1 MSLAPVPRRPV
12 PRAPG
17 PARRCASRA
26 SPSSTPGGQ
35 AALRNV
41 TLDIPANRI
50 LGLIG
55 PSSSGKSTLLR
66 SLNRMTD
73 FLHGTRREGR
83 ILLDGADIHAPE
95 VDPTDIR
102 RRVGMVFDTPVPLS
116 RSIFENIAYGR
127 RLKGERDRGRLEQV
141 VESAL
146 KAAILWDEVKDR
158 LGTSALR
165 LSGGQQQRLCIAR
178 TIALDPEVILLDEPC
193 SGLDPISTLKIE
205 EALAELKEP
214 LQHRA
219 RHEQHQAGGARLRRG
234 RLLPHGR
241 AGRVRRDAAD
251 LHRARA
257 TSAPTTT
264 SRGGSA
270 ERTAARSRS
279 ATSTSGTG
287 RSRPCRTCR

>member
-1 MSLAPVPRRPV
+1 MSLAPCPV
-12 PRAPG
+12 PG
-17 PARRCASRA
+17 PAGAGSCAKMRVEGFSFLY
-26 SPSSTPGGQ
+26 PGGG

-83 ILLDGADIHAPE
+83 ILLDGVDIHAPE
-95 VDPTDIR
+95 IDPTDIR

-205 EALAELKEP
+205 EALAELK
-214 LQHRA
+214 
-219 RHEQHQAGGARLRRG
+219 G
-234 RLLPHGR
+234 RYSIVL
-241 AGRVRRDAAD
+241 V
-251 LHRARA
+251 
-257 TSAPTTT
+257 TNNTKQ
-264 SRGGSA
+264 
-270 ERTAARSRS
+270 AARVSDEVGFFLMGELVEHGEARQIF
-279 ATSTSGTG
+279 TVPRDKRTDDYISGRFG
-287 RSRPCRTCR
+287 